1 MNVFSL
7 HHVFLFVS
15 FKKKNINTQNQCTIE
30 LLKKCAYL
38 TKEIILYIFYSLL
51 IHLLQENVILLYFSE
66 QAYANLLR
74 KLCLFCIKYIGL
86 I

>member
-7 HHVFLFVS
+7 HNVFLFVS

-38 TKEIILYIFYSLL
+38 TKEIILYIFYSLFYTPSPGEYYPT
-51 IHLLQENVILLYFSE
+51 LLL
-66 QAYANLLR
+66 
-74 KLCLFCIKYIGL
+74 
-86 I
+86 